1 MKLFFRSLKMMFN
14 DLNTAGKIAVGIAA
28 LLLLIWIL

>member
-14 DLNTAGKIAVGIAA
+14 DLNNLGKGVVVIAIIA
-28 LLLLIWIL
+28 LLIWIF